1 MYFGLGSTR
10 VMADVQAQERKLN
23 RSARWRGRCG
33 APGQLGGEEEQQ
45 RTGEPHSGGTLD
57 IRREAG

>member
-1 MYFGLGSTR
+1 M
-10 VMADVQAQERKLN
+10 MADVQAQERKLN
-23 RSARWRGRCG
+23 RSAQWRGRCG